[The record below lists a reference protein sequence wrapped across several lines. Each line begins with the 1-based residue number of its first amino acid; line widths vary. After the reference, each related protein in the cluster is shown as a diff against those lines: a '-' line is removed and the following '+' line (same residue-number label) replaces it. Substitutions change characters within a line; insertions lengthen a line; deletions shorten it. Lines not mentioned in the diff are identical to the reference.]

1 MTNNTE
7 RFQIKKPVN
16 QKKTAGVYPGRYLM
30 KSQAGVTLIE
40 IVVTLILVGI
50 LAAVGGMGIV
60 QAVKGYITVKENA
73 ATTQK
78 AQLAMAR
85 ITREIVDMTDINGT
99 ASNTVL
105 AIKNISQ
112 VDASNNPVGDRVL
125 GFDASAKAVKI
136 AFGATAL
143 QDGDVLIN
151 NVSNLNFTYYAGNA
165 TWTPGMDIRL
175 LSAVDV
181 SMTLADPNFTFTTRV
196 VPRNNLNL
204 GGANI
209 PTVTPPI
216 GPRYCF
222 VATAAYGDSNHPMV
236 QILREFRDKY
246 LLSFNAGKWLVSK
259 YYQYG
264 PAAARMIQNKP
275 FWMFAVRCLLAPVAA
290 FAFGLMYAP
299 LAIIFIFFTSLAISC
314 ALCSFWKR
322 GLRIPPTESRSRGSI
337 LVGLIIT
344 MVIMAFLGAAMLPL
358 VSASYMN
365 QVYADQGRKA
375 YYLAESGFNYA
386 SSEFLN
392 ASDKNA
398 KLAEINGKTCNLRD
412 DAGSFT
418 VIVYPLWTV
427 AGTLSGSDLPTTVY
441 GSIPEEFGASA
452 SGGYL
457 KIGNNY
463 YSYSS
468 RQNSGAST
476 VTFKGI
482 SPVSGI
488 TSGQEIFPVVLPA
501 STQTITNGGNM
512 TISGTGAASF
522 PRLNGNFTINGDQN
536 RLYKYARRDGNVLK
550 NITLID
556 PNMTWSNF
564 TVTSG
569 AITSG
574 STSKIVLEKFVRVK
588 STGTI
593 SGASRSVTY
602 NAPVALLLMGG
613 WSKQPDV
620 SRMNNPSDWAPLSG
634 GSGFGGTHDIA
645 SIDGDNA
652 LKVVT
657 ATTTGWWTTNKWAVA
672 VFQGYRKTNL
682 AKAWLDAG
690 GFLSYDVQTKVYNTQ
705 PYYFAGINLRS
716 RNNAS
721 NTDLYTYGVSFV
733 RGRQYG
739 SLCGCTCI
747 DWRWWGCA
755 SWAPRCASWS
765 ETYLGIDVDDID
777 NNLVP
782 NVLYSDDNENTAG
795 SCYDI
800 AFYRY
805 SSPAIIFWKRN
816 SSGSKVLAYRE
827 LTAADGILTGTSPN
841 FRLAPWA
848 TLLVRI
854 AEGYSL
860 DFSAGNTGTP
870 IKEGDIV
877 RSSNSANWSARVV
890 MTPILN
896 SSCSWTPASPCAGRL
911 VLANINGTF
920 AAGDLLVNG
929 TRRATTGTYS
939 TTKRNYI
946 KVYYG
951 STSAVGTANNIETD
965 NNRLANVRNGNI
977 NWPPDDIT
985 ELNSANDFMTLV
997 TWTGT
1002 NSDASTSFLP
1012 ASGGKQV
1019 IVDWDLTTPNLDA
1032 TPDVSD
1038 FSGDVPA
1045 LVTSSDYATSTY
1057 YDDFAIQM
1065 DLKAGL
1071 GFGGAIQE

>member
-1 MTNNTE
+1 MRHNTE
-7 RFQIKKPVN
+7 RFQINDPAS
-16 QKKTAGVYPGRYLM
+16 QKKAVWVHPKRCLM

-112 VDASNNPVGDRVL
+112 LDASNNPVGDRVI
-125 GFDASAKAVKI
+125 GFDPSAKAVKI
-136 AFGATAL
+136 ALGSTAL
-143 QDGDVLIN
+143 QDGDVLIDH
-151 NVSNLNFTYYAGNA
+151 VSNLNFTYYAGNA

-196 VPRNNLNL
+196 VPRNNFNL

-222 VATAAYGDSNHPMV
+222 VATAAYGDPNHPMV

-246 LLSFNAGKWLVSK
+246 LLSFNAGKWLASK

-264 PAAARMIQNKP
+264 PVAARMIQNRP
-275 FWMFAVRCLLAPVAA
+275 FWMFAVRCLLTPLAA

-299 LAIIFIFFTSLAISC
+299 MAIIFIFLLALAITC
-314 ALCSFWKR
+314 ALFSFWKG
-322 GLRIPPTESRSRGSI
+322 GLKINPAESRSRGSI
-337 LVGLIIT
+337 LIGLIIT

-392 ASDKNA
+392 ASDKNT

-412 DAGSFT
+412 DGGSFT
-418 VIVYPLWTV
+418 ISVYPLWAV

-468 RQNSGAST
+468 RQNSGTST

-482 SPVSGI
+482 SPASGI
-488 TSGQEIFPVVLPA
+488 TSGQEILPVALPA
-501 STQTITNGGNM
+501 SNQTITNGGNM
-512 TISGTGAASF
+512 VISATGAASF
-522 PRLNGNFTINGDQN
+522 PRLNGNFTINGDRN
-536 RLYKYARRDGNVLK
+536 KLYKYAQRDGNVLK
-550 NITLID
+550 NITLVD
-556 PNMTWSNF
+556 PNATWSNF
-564 TVTSG
+564 TVTGG
-569 AITSG
+569 AITSS
-574 STSKIVLEKFVRVK
+574 STSKLVLEKFVRVK
-588 STGTI
+588 STGFI

-602 NAPVALLLMGG
+602 NAPVAMLLMGG
-613 WSKQPDV
+613 WSKQQDA
-620 SRMNNPSDWAPLSG
+620 SRMNDISEWARPSG
-634 GSGFGGTHDIA
+634 GSGFGGTHVIA
-645 SIDGDNA
+645 SVDGDNA
-652 LKVVT
+652 LRVD
-657 ATTTGWWTTNKWAVA
+657 TTTTIGWWTTNKWAVA
-672 VFQGYRKTNL
+672 VFQGYRNTNL

-690 GFLSYDVQTKVYNTQ
+690 GFLSYDVQTKVYNPQ
-705 PYYFAGINLRS
+705 PYFFAGINLRS
-716 RNNAS
+716 RNNTS

-755 SWAPRCASWS
+755 SWATRCSTWS
-765 ETYLGIDVDDID
+765 ESYLGIDVDDIND
-777 NNLVP
+777 NLVP
-782 NVLYSDDNENTAG
+782 NVLFSDDNENTAG

-805 SSPAIIFWKRN
+805 SKPAIVLWKRN
-816 SSGSKVLAYRE
+816 SSGFKWLAYRE
-827 LTAADGILTGTSPN
+827 LTAADGILDGTAPK
-841 FRLAPWA
+841 FRLKPWS
-848 TLLVRI
+848 TLMVRI

-877 RSSNSANWSARVV
+877 KSSGSTDWSARVV

-896 SSCSWTPASPCAGRL
+896 SSCSWTSASPCAGRL

-929 TRRATTGTYS
+929 TRLATAGAYS

-965 NNRLANVRNGNI
+965 NNRLANVRNGTI

-985 ELNSANDFMTLV
+985 ELNSSKDYMTLV

-1002 NSDASTSFLP
+1002 NTDASTSFLP
-1012 ASGGKQV
+1012 ASGSKQV

-1032 TPDVSD
+1032 TPDVGD
-1038 FSGDVPA
+1038 FFGDAPT
-1045 LVTSSDYATSTY
+1045 LVTSSDWATSTY